1 MFDRV
6 LNTPLSYSEIFD
18 ISRHSTGPFLTHFSI
33 QKGLNLHFPKKL
45 QKNQN
50 SHIHEEP
57 CRAASEHIR
66 EISADILV

>member
-1 MFDRV
+1 M
-6 LNTPLSYSEIFD
+6 PLSCSEIFD

-57 CRAASEHIR
+57 ASEHIR
-66 EISADILV
+66 EISTDILV